1 MKGRAGA
8 KALGSALFVKVL
20 SAAVILPAFFVFLF
34 FFPAAAGAE
43 GSLLKEGM
51 RGSDVAGLQLKLKA
65 LGYYCGETDGVFG
78 PVTRSAVESFQRAS
92 GLWADGIAGPQTLRA
107 LELAC
112 EGTSRQ
118 KVSGSFGVLKSGSYG
133 AEVVDLQKRLKEL
146 GYYGGPVDG
155 DFGPATQ
162 RAVMLFQSDFG
173 LAVDG
178 VAGSETLGAL
188 AAAGRTYPPSRGA
201 AAGKPASSAVSLARQ
216 YLGVPY
222 VWGGAGPGGF
232 DCSGFVYYIF
242 GRCGIDLP
250 RAADGQ
256 FYGGIPVDR
265 PEPGDLVFFSTYE
278 PGPSHVGIYL
288 GGGDFIHASSGAG
301 CVTITPMSDPFY
313 RARYL
318 GARRYTR

>member
-1 MKGRAGA
+1 MKGRIQKTAA
-8 KALGSALFVKVL
+8 QALCALAASVL
-20 SAAVILPAFFVFLF
+20 VILVAFLV
-34 FFPAAAGAE
+34 FPAAARAE
-43 GSLLKEGM
+43 QNLLREGM
-51 RGSDVAGLQLKLKA
+51 RGSEVAGLQIKLKA
-65 LGYYCGETDGVFG
+65 LGYYSGEIDGIFG
-78 PVTRSAVESFQRAS
+78 PVTKSAVENFQQAS
-92 GLWADGIAGPQTLRA
+92 GLLTDGIAGPQTLRA

-112 EGTSRQ
+112 DSASRQ
-118 KVSGSFGVLKSGSYG
+118 KPANSSAGALKSGSYG
-133 AEVVDLQKRLKEL
+133 PAVLELQKRLREL
-146 GYYGGPVDG
+146 GYYGGPLDG

-162 RAVMLFQSDFG
+162 RAVVLFQSDNG

-188 AAAGRTYPPSRGA
+188 AIASNTYTPSRGTA
-201 AAGKPASSAVSLARQ
+201 ASKSASNVVSLARQ

-222 VWGGAGPGGF
+222 SWGGASPAGF
-232 DCSGFVYYIF
+232 DCSGFAYYIF
-242 GRCGIDLP
+242 GRCGIGLP

-256 FYGGIPVDR
+256 FYGGMPVDR

-301 CVTITPMSDPFY
+301 CVTITPLSDPFY

-318 GARRYTR
+318 GARRYAR